1 MSIIH
6 KGSWDQRFENSYNK
20 VHKALKQV
28 SAKSYGQVNFE
39 QGSIGRLPQRGDIW
53 ILPWR
58 MDRVI
63 AFLCLPYPEIF
74 SVLGLILKEGDV
86 ENKEKDLKIRQIFIE
101 ILLK

>member
-39 QGSIGRLPQRGDIW
+39 QGSIGRLPQRGDI
-53 ILPWR
+53 
-58 MDRVI
+58 
-63 AFLCLPYPEIF
+63 
-74 SVLGLILKEGDV
+74 
-86 ENKEKDLKIRQIFIE
+86 
-101 ILLK
+101 